1 VSSQFGPDHLPYGVF
16 RPRGGDARVGVAL
29 GDQAL
34 DLALLARAG
43 ELSEL
48 EDAEALFAAPSLNA
62 FMARGPETWRAC
74 RRRLRELAREDS
86 LPREALTPLA
96 EIESLLPIEVAD
108 YVDFYS
114 SLEHAS
120 NAGRIFRPD
129 AEPLPPNWRHL
140 PVGYH
145 GRAGTVVVSGTPVVR
160 PRGQFR
166 PGPMFGPTERLDIEL
181 ELGCVI
187 GTPSARGRPVA
198 VGEALEHVFGLVLLN
213 DWSARDIQGWE
224 TVPLGP
230 LNGKSFA
237 TSIGAWITPLE
248 ALVERRLPGAAQEPE
263 PLEHLR
269 GAPLV
274 FDIDLEVTLRSAAMA
289 ERGLAART
297 IARTSARNL
306 YWSVEQQI
314 AHLTSNG
321 ASLRTGDLLGSGT
334 ISGPEREQRGSLLE
348 LSWNG
353 AEPFEL
359 GDGETRTY
367 LEDGDEV
374 VLRGSAGEGL
384 GLAEVRGIV
393 EPATA

>member
-1 VSSQFGPDHLPYGVF
+1 
-16 RPRGGDARVGVAL
+16 
-29 GDQAL
+29 
-34 DLALLARAG
+34 
-43 ELSEL
+43 
-48 EDAEALFAAPSLNA
+48 
-62 FMARGPETWRAC
+62 M
-74 RRRLRELAREDS
+74 
-86 LPREALTPLA
+86 
-96 EIESLLPIEVAD
+96 
-108 YVDFYS
+108 
-114 SLEHAS
+114 
-120 NAGRIFRPD
+120 
-129 AEPLPPNWRHL
+129 
-140 PVGYH
+140 
-145 GRAGTVVVSGTPVVR
+145 
-160 PRGQFR
+160 
-166 PGPMFGPTERLDIEL
+166 
-181 ELGCVI
+181 
-187 GTPSARGRPVA
+187 A

-248 ALVERRLPGAAQEPE
+248 ALVERRVPGAAQEPA

-269 GAPLV
+269 AEPLV
-274 FDIDLEVTLRSAAMA
+274 FDIELEVTLRSAAMA
-289 ERGLAART
+289 KSGLEAST
-297 IARTSARNL
+297 IARTNARHL
-306 YWSVEQQI
+306 YWSLEQQV

-334 ISGPEREQRGSLLE
+334 ISGPQREQRGSLLE